1 MATATIS
8 RQWLAGYGFATSL
21 PTSVEPLALL
31 IPSSHPL
38 QALATRL
45 DALERAI
52 PTGRDGLFQLAC
64 CIYKVTGTAVMAGTT
79 SGTSLP
85 RQVDHEA
92 MALLVAAYRVLDAY
106 LHTAKSH
113 SLAPEEAPRSSHPQS
128 RGPHVVDDWVEVA
141 QSFGALMKSGA
152 GLNVEVDGVS
162 NSSPPT
168 GYSAGLLKKM
178 IRSSRSAAIWRIFSN
193 IYSCATYLVSL
204 SDPASIEEPL
214 TTLNAHKFYHQ
225 WCEQTS
231 SSDGSLPL
239 TGEERKQ
246 LQSISS
252 PASVKGIELCFET
265 AFIGS
270 PILLLQKFD
279 MTSDNQ
285 G

>member
-1 MATATIS
+1 
-8 RQWLAGYGFATSL
+8 
-21 PTSVEPLALL
+21 
-31 IPSSHPL
+31 
-38 QALATRL
+38 
-45 DALERAI
+45 
-52 PTGRDGLFQLAC
+52 
-64 CIYKVTGTAVMAGTT
+64 MAGTT

-204 SDPASIEEPL
+204 SDPASIEVSSNLSHALLSAIYPSLNNIQEPL

-225 WCEQTS
+225 WCERTS
-231 SSDGSLPL
+231 SSDG
-239 TGEERKQ
+239 
-246 LQSISS
+246 
-252 PASVKGIELCFET
+252 
-265 AFIGS
+265 
-270 PILLLQKFD
+270 
-279 MTSDNQ
+279 
-285 G
+285 